1 MKKIGINLKVN
12 GRYYELYVY
21 PWQTLLEI
29 LRDELYLTG
38 TKEGCGKGEC
48 GACTVL
54 MDEKPVPSCLVLASS
69 ASGHEITT
77 IEGIGD
83 CSNPHPLQKAFVEYG
98 AVQCGFCT
106 PGFIMS
112 AKALLDKDP
121 EPSIEKIKEAI
132 SGNLCRCTGYKKI
145 ILAIKNASKKAQ

>member
-83 CSNPHPLQKAFVEYG
+83 YSNPHPLQKAFVEYG

-145 ILAIKNASKKAQ
+145 ILAIKNASKKGQ